1 VPSDGVPTL
10 LDMPKAPTRIDLLE
24 LDIDLRLS
32 DLWREAA
39 GISEWSLDVV
49 AAFMRA
55 AYGKGYC
62 DALTEESPGSL
73 CVDHGYRVPPR
84 QQPARTDA

>member
-1 VPSDGVPTL
+1 MSSDGGPTL
-10 LDMPKAPTRIDLLE
+10 LRMAEAPTRIDLLE
-24 LDIDLRLS
+24 LDIDLRLA

-62 DALTEESPGSL
+62 DAFTEDSPGSL
-73 CVDHGYRVPPR
+73 CHDHGYEIPG
-84 QQPARTDA
+84 QKRTMRAA